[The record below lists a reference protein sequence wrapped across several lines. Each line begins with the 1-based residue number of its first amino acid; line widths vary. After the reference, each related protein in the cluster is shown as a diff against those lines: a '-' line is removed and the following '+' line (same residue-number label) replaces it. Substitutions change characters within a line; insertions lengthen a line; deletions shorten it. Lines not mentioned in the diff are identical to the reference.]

1 MLLAIDCASR
11 KIGIALYDGV
21 EVLHEAVWDSL
32 SRHTV
37 ELAPAIVTA
46 LERRG
51 NKIEDIQAIAISI
64 GPGSYTGLRIGAA
77 VAKGIALA
85 QHIPLIGVPTF
96 DILAAAQPVIEDQ
109 QLAVVLEAGRGRL
122 AVGWYEAGEKIWR
135 PAGKSD
141 LVTPEEF
148 NRKIRKPTLICGE
161 VSEELR
167 KKLGRKRKNVTLAS
181 PAESLRRPSFLAE
194 LAWERWQAGDVDD
207 PAEIAPYYLQTGEN
221 IPA

>member
-21 EVLHEAVWDSL
+21 EVLHEAVWYSL

-37 ELAPAIVTA
+37 ELSPAIASA

-51 NKIEDIQAIAISI
+51 NTIEDIQVVAVSI

-85 QHIPLIGVPTF
+85 QYIPLVAVPTF
-96 DILAAAQPVIEDQ
+96 DILAAAQPVVQDH

-122 AVGWYEAGEKIWR
+122 AVGWFKLEDETWQ
-135 PAGKSD
+135 PTGKSD
-141 LVTPEEF
+141 LVTLEEF
-148 NRKIRKPTLICGE
+148 NKKIRKPTLICGE
-161 VSEELR
+161 LSEELR
-167 KKLGRKRKNVTLAS
+167 KKLGRKRKNATLAS

-194 LAWERWQAGDVDD
+194 LAWERWQAGEVDD
-207 PAEIAPYYLQTGEN
+207 PAEVAPFYLQTGEN

>member
-11 KIGIALYDGV
+11 KMGVALYNGV
-21 EVLHEAVWDSL
+21 EVLHEAVWQSL

-37 ELAPAIVTA
+37 ELSPAIADA

-51 NKIEDIQAIAISI
+51 DTIEDVQVVAVSI

-85 QHIPLIGVPTF
+85 QRIPLIGVPTF
-96 DILAAAQPVIEDQ
+96 DILASSQPVMEEQ

-122 AVGWYEAGEKIWR
+122 AVGWYQSEEGIWQ
-135 PAGKSD
+135 PTGKAD
-141 LVTPEEF
+141 LFTPEAF
-148 NRKIRKPTLICGE
+148 SKKIRKPTLICGE
-161 VSEELR
+161 LSEEVR
-167 KKLGRKRKNVTLAS
+167 KKLSRKRKNVTLAS

-194 LAWERWQAGDVDD
+194 LAWARWQAGDVDD
-207 PAEIAPYYLQTGEN
+207 PAEMAPYYLQTGEN

>member
-11 KIGIALYDGV
+11 KMGVALYDGV
-21 EVLHEAVWDSL
+21 EVLHEAVWQSL

-37 ELAPAIVTA
+37 ELSPAIVSA

-51 NKIEDIQAIAISI
+51 NTIEDVQVVAVSI

-85 QHIPLIGVPTF
+85 QRIPLIGVPTF
-96 DILAAAQPVIEDQ
+96 DILAASQPVMEEQ

-122 AVGWYEAGEKIWR
+122 AVGWYQSEEGIWQST
-135 PAGKSD
+135 GKAD
-141 LVTPEEF
+141 LFTPEAF
-148 NRKIRKPTLICGE
+148 SKKIRKPTLICGE
-161 VSEELR
+161 LSEEVR

-194 LAWERWQAGDVDD
+194 LAWARWQAGDVDD
-207 PAEIAPYYLQTGEN
+207 PADMAPYYLQTGEN

>member
-11 KIGIALYDGV
+11 KIGVALYDDV
-21 EVLHEAVWDSL
+21 EVLHEAVWHSV

-37 ELAPAIVTA
+37 ELSPAIVDA
-46 LERRG
+46 LDRRG
-51 NKIEDIQAIAISI
+51 KTIEDIGVIAISI

-85 QHIPLIGVPTF
+85 QRIPLIGVLTF
-96 DILAAAQPVIEDQ
+96 DILAAAQPVMGDQ

-122 AVGWYEAGEKIWR
+122 AVGWYESEEGIWQ
-135 PAGKSD
+135 ASGKPD
-141 LVTPEEF
+141 LLTPEAF
-148 NRKIRKPTLICGE
+148 IKKIRKPTRVCGE
-161 VSEELR
+161 LSKKLR
-167 KKLGRKRKNVTLAS
+167 KKLSRKWKNVSLAT

-194 LAWERWQAGDVDD
+194 LAWVRWQDGDVDD
-207 PAEIAPYYLQTGEN
+207 PVEIAPYYLQTGEK

>member
-21 EVLHEAVWDSL
+21 EVIHEAVWHSL

-37 ELAPAIVTA
+37 ELSPAIVSA

-51 NKIEDIQAIAISI
+51 NTIEDIQAVAISI

-96 DILAAAQPVIEDQ
+96 DILAAAQPVIEDH

-122 AVGWYEAGEKIWR
+122 AVGWYTPGEQTWQ
-135 PAGKSD
+135 PAGKPD
-141 LVTPEEF
+141 LFTPDEF
-148 NRKIRKPTLICGE
+148 SKKIRTPTLICGE
-161 VSEELR
+161 LNEELR
-167 KKLGRKRKNVTLAS
+167 KKLGRKRKNVALAS

-194 LAWERWQAGDVDD
+194 LAWERWQDGDVDD
-207 PAEIAPYYLQTGEN
+207 PAKIAPYYLQTGEN

>member
-11 KIGIALYDGV
+11 KIGVALYDGA
-21 EVLHEAVWDSL
+21 EVLHEAVWHSL

-37 ELAPAIVTA
+37 ELTPAIVSA

-51 NKIEDIQAIAISI
+51 NTIEDIQAVAVSI

-96 DILAAAQPVIEDQ
+96 DILAAAQPVIEDH

-122 AVGWYEAGEKIWR
+122 AVGWYTPEEHTWQST
-135 PAGKSD
+135 GKSD
-141 LVTPEEF
+141 LFTPDKF
-148 NRKIRKPTLICGE
+148 SKKIRIPTLICGE
-161 VSEELR
+161 LSEELR

-194 LAWERWQAGDVDD
+194 LAWARWQDGDLDD